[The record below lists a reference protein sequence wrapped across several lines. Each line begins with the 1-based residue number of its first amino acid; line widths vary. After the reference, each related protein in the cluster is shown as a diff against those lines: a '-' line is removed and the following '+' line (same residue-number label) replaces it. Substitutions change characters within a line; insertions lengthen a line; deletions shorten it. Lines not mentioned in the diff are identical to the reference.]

1 MATINDVARAASVST
16 ATVSAVVNE
25 SAFVSPQLRARVLAA
40 MALMGLPTGV
50 QGKTDGWVRQPPP
63 QRIGGECPT

>member
-40 MALMGLPTGV
+40 MALV
-50 QGKTDGWVRQPPP
+50 QISGKHRHLLLRRADFKQSVPRS
-63 QRIGGECPT
+63 R